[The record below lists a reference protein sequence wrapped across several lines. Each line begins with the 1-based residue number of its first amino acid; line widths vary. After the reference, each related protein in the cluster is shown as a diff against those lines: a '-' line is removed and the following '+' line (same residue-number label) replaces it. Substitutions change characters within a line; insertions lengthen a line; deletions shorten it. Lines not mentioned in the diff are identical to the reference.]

1 MSEFWNKKY
10 LDGHQQKYPWDI
22 VVSFLLRAA
31 KRNGAAPQN
40 LKVLEVG
47 FGTGANLSF
56 AAHEGFHVS
65 GVEISPAA
73 VAIARKRFNR
83 EEIQGDL
90 VQGSFTKLPFDD
102 DAFDFVIDRGSL
114 TCVKLDEIKI
124 AVREISRVSK
134 TKAHF
139 LFNCYADSHSSA
151 RSGVPAS
158 GRARKSIAEGTLAG
172 MDHIAFLS
180 ANDISEIFQD
190 EWRLLSMSRLEIT
203 EMESPVANIHSEW
216 RVIAERL

>member
-1 MSEFWNKKY
+1 MSDFWDKKY

-31 KRNGAAPQN
+31 KRSGAPHKS

-65 GVEISPAA
+65 GIEISPVA
-73 VAIARKRFNR
+73 VDIAQKRFNQEKIEGNLR
-83 EEIQGDL
+83 
-90 VQGSFTKLPFDD
+90 QGSFTKLPFEDKT
-102 DAFDFVIDRGSL
+102 FDFIIDRGSL
-114 TCVKLDEIKI
+114 TCVELDEIKTAI
-124 AVREISRVSK
+124 GEISRVSK
-134 TKAHF
+134 PKAQF

-151 RSGVPAS
+151 RSGAPSS
-158 GRARKSIAEGTLAG
+158 GRTRKLITEGTLAG
-172 MDHIAFLS
+172 MEHIAFLS
-180 ANDISEIFQD
+180 ANDVSEIFQNK
-190 EWRLLSMSRLEIT
+190 WRLLSMSRQEIT
-203 EMESPVANIHSEW
+203 EMVSPDANIHSEW